1 MTEASTGLRKAL
13 ARNAGVS
20 KLTTEELLAQLTD
33 EKKAALAAALAP
45 AANAAAP
52 APAAGA
58 GDKPAPPADA
68 GDDEDEDDA
77 EMGDG
82 KNKSKDKDD
91 GYMADDKAE
100 TETQRAVAV
109 MSSEHFKGRE
119 AQAAKLLGNAKL
131 SSSEIVALL
140 ADLAP
145 ASPSDPEAA
154 ARAEMQAALKESAP
168 SGIEANSLGAKTQ
181 AAGDIWEKSYAKL
194 GITKPAA

>member
-20 KLTTEELLAQLTD
+20 TLSPEELLAQMSD
-33 EKKAALAAALAP
+33 EQKASLAATLAP
-45 AANAAAP
+45 TANAAAP
-52 APAAGA
+52 AAAA
-58 GDKPAPPADA
+58 GDKSKPEMEE
-68 GDDEDEDDA
+68 GDDDDA
-77 EMGDG
+77 EMGEG
-82 KNKSKDKDD
+82 KKKPKDKE
-91 GYMADDKAE
+91 YAADDKAE

-140 ADLAP
+140 ADMSP
-145 ASPSDPEAA
+145 ATTADPEAA
-154 ARAEMQAALKESAP
+154 ALAEMQAALKENAP
-168 SGIEANSLGAKTQ
+168 SGIEANSLGAPTQ

-194 GITKPAA
+194 GIITKPAA